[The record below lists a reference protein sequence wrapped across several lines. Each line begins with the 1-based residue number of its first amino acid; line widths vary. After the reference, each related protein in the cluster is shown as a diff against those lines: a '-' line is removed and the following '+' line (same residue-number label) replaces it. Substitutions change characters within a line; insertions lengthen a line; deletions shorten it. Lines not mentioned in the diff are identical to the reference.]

1 MVKIM
6 VDATPIMRPIGINSA
21 AKVKI
26 EDIDWCIENSL
37 TRDTEI
43 YALIKGQKSKLYDVV
58 RLASS
63 KPYDKNHTVFNVVPD
78 VKLRIKDEAVYLQ
91 LVFYD
96 KTKFGSR
103 TTNFISF
110 VMLTDNYLLSRQ
122 MAITQELGLVIRGYY
137 EAIVNMY
144 NELKKGDTT
153 NDS

>member
-1 MVKIM
+1 MAKIM
-6 VDATPIMRPIGINSA
+6 VDATPIMRPIGINSV

-37 TRDTEI
+37 THNTEI
-43 YALIKGQKSKLYDVV
+43 YALIQGQKSKLYDVV
-58 RLASS
+58 RLAAT
-63 KPYDKNHTVFNVVPD
+63 KPYDKNHTVYTVVPD

-91 LVFYD
+91 LVIYN
-96 KTKFGSR
+96 KNSFGSVS
-103 TTNFISF
+103 TNYISF